1 MEVYIDAV
9 TVRLTVDGQ
18 RVEQRTDYGTAR
30 LLDVGS
36 ARLYVGGVGV
46 AGRAAAVDARLDSLL
61 GPGRVA
67 AGSLRGGCV
76 QNFKVDLTCTSS
88 SSTFLLVDYHRRRR
102 HRQHLYR
109 KLSKRN
115 LYADR

>member
-1 MEVYIDAV
+1 
-9 TVRLTVDGQ
+9 VRLTVDGQ
-18 RVEQRTDYGTAR
+18 REEQRTDYGTAR

-76 QNFKVDLTCTSS
+76 QNFKVDLTYTSS
-88 SSTFLLVDYHRRRR
+88 LSTFSRRRLSSKSYHRRRR
-102 HRQHLYR
+102 RRPHLY
-109 KLSKRN
+109 
-115 LYADR
+115 